1 MEDKLLKDIAL
12 LRERYTLRDDKD
24 LMTGWAKQVRLD
36 LLKANLAD
44 KQPIKD
50 LLIGLEKRID
60 DITYLLGWDEK
71 MNENERSRDKLF
83 ALRESY
89 QFLTS
94 FFTDAKRN
102 LKSIK
107 NKVNLEI
114 ND

>member
-1 MEDKLLKDIAL
+1 MEDKLLKNIAL

-24 LMTGWAKQVRLD
+24 MMTSWAKQVRLD

-50 LLIGLEKRID
+50 LLIGLEKQVD
-60 DITYLLGWDEK
+60 DITYLLSWDAK
-71 MNENERSRDKLF
+71 MNEDERTRDKLF
-83 ALRESY
+83 ARRESY
-89 QFLTS
+89 QFLIS

-107 NKVNLEI
+107 NRVNLEI